1 MDTVYRCCAGL
12 DVHKQSVQVCVRVL
26 DDKGQSHQWFKK
38 FGTMTSDL
46 LELSGWLS
54 QFGVTHVAMESTGV
68 LWKPI
73 FNILECGFTVWVCN
87 AQHMKQVPGRK
98 TDMKDCV
105 WIAQLLQHGLLKP
118 SFVPERALR
127 DLRDLTREHAQ
138 LMGEVTRV
146 KNRIHKILQDA
157 NIKASSVMSDV
168 MGVSGRAILKAI
180 VEGNDDPAAL
190 AELARGRLRR
200 KMEELVAALTGKIQD
215 HHRFMLKEHLRHLA
229 AVEIVTGEI
238 DARIEQVV
246 ACEALNRP
254 RTDAAPV
261 VLNPARTDATPV
273 ASSQEGA
280 APTRPWVPP
289 LRDCLD
295 IADSIPG
302 INMRI
307 GSGILAE
314 TGTDMSQFP
323 TAAHLASWAG
333 MSPGNNESAG
343 KRKSGKTEHGDRWL
357 CRLLTQAAWAVTR
370 EKEPSYLKSLYN
382 RIARRRGKKRAIVAV
397 GHAILCILHHLLST
411 GAYYHDLGPQYF
423 DKLNSERTKHYLVK
437 RLETLG
443 FSVQLQPAA

>member
-1 MDTVYRCCAGL
+1 
-12 DVHKQSVQVCVRVL
+12 
-26 DDKGQSHQWFKK
+26 
-38 FGTMTSDL
+38 
-46 LELSGWLS
+46 
-54 QFGVTHVAMESTGV
+54 MESTGV

-87 AQHMKQVPGRK
+87 AQHIKQVPGRK

-118 SFVPERALR
+118 SFVPQRALR

-157 NIKASSVMSDV
+157 NVKASSVMSDV

-180 VEGNDDPAAL
+180 VEGNDNPAEL

-200 KMEELVAALTGKIQD
+200 KMDDLVAALTGKIQD
-215 HHRFMLKEHLRHLA
+215 HHRFMLKEHLRHLTA
-229 AVEIVTGEI
+229 LEVLTREI
-238 DARIEQVV
+238 DARIEQVA
-246 ACEALNRP
+246 ACEA
-254 RTDAAPV
+254 
-261 VLNPARTDATPV
+261 LNPARTDAVPV
-273 ASSQEGA
+273 APSQEGA
-280 APTRPWVPP
+280 SAPRPWVPP
-289 LRDCLD
+289 LTDCLD

-302 INMRI
+302 INIRI
-307 GSGILAE
+307 ASGILAE

-343 KRKSGKTEHGDRWL
+343 KRKSGKTGHGDRWL
-357 CRLLTQAAWAVTR
+357 CRLLTQAAWAATR
-370 EKEPSYLKSLYN
+370 EKKPSYLKSLYN

-397 GHAILCILHHLLST
+397 GHSILCILHHLLST
-411 GAYYHDLGPQYF
+411 GAYYHDLGSQYF
-423 DKLNSERTKHYLVK
+423 DKLNAERTKHYLVK